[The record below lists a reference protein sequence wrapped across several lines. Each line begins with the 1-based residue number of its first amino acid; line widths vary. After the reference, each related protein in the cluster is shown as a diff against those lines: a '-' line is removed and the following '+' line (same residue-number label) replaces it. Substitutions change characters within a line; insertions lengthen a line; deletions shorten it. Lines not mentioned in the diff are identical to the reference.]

1 MARMDE
7 EFNKIY
13 DKLSKYIHNE
23 KDLISIKKAY
33 EYICDAFDG
42 IFRKD
47 GSPYIKHLLDT
58 AEIVTDLTAGPN
70 TIIAA
75 LLHDSIEDIDT
86 ISYEDVENEFGED
99 IASLVEAVTKVS
111 SEEKDSKNK
120 TVQKL
125 FSLMRDDVRVII
137 IKIADR
143 LNNMRTLS
151 AMSGDKQIRIA
162 RQTLELY
169 APVARYLGLNE
180 IAREMEELCLYYL
193 DRDNYNLIYNYVEK
207 HSRRNQSSVD
217 MMMKNLSLALKS
229 VDIENEVYHTNKEM
243 YKIYKYLNNYGTIE
257 GIEDLDVVHI
267 IVEDNLD
274 CYLALGVVHAIYTPL
289 IGKLKDYISSPK
301 YNMYQALHT
310 VVIGPSG
317 NPVKIA
323 IATKVMKD
331 IYNIGISSLW
341 KYSEERGYSKEKE
354 QEDIRKH
361 LNIIKELD
369 RINMVNGVDSNT
381 YVKILEEDLFNKSQ
395 YIYVYSTK
403 GEVIVLANGSSALD
417 FAFKVDS
424 KNAFKTNKILIN
436 GLECS
441 FDTLLK
447 NGSIVNVKYSK
458 SLTVNKEWLNMV
470 NSNYAKVKINEYVE
484 GKED

>member
-1 MARMDE
+1 MEEMDL
-7 EFNKIY
+7 EFERIFEKINV
-13 DKLSKYIHNE
+13 YIH
-23 KDLISIKKAY
+23 KQSDLDLIRKAY
-33 EYICDAFDG
+33 EYVCVAFKD
-42 IFRKD
+42 IKRKD
-47 GSPYIKHLLDT
+47 GNPYVKHLLDT
-58 AEIVTDLTAGPN
+58 AEIVVDLNAGPN
-70 TIIAA
+70 TIIAS
-75 LLHDSIEDIDT
+75 LLHDTIEDIESIGFEQIEEEFST
-86 ISYEDVENEFGED
+86 DV
-99 IASLVEAVTKVS
+99 ASLVEAVTKVS

-151 AMSGDKQIRIA
+151 AMSKDKQTRIA

-180 IAREMEELCLYYL
+180 IARELEELCLYYL
-193 DRDNYNLIYNYVEK
+193 DRENYNLISDYVAK
-207 HSRRNQSSVD
+207 HIKRSQAGIE
-217 MMMKNLSLALKS
+217 MMQQNLSLALESLDLK
-229 VDIENEVYHTNKEM
+229 NEVYHTNKEM
-243 YKIYKYLNNYGTIE
+243 YKIYRYLNTYGAIE
-257 GIEDLDVVHI
+257 EIEDLDVIHVV
-267 IVEDNLD
+267 VEDNLD
-274 CYLALGVVHAIYTPL
+274 CYLALGAVHAIYTPL

-317 NPVKIA
+317 QPVKIA

-331 IYNIGISSLW
+331 IYNVGISSLW
-341 KYSEERGYSKEKE
+341 KYNEAKGYSKEKE

-369 RINMVNGVDSNT
+369 RINMVRGMDSNT
-381 YVKILEEDLFNKSQ
+381 YVKILEEDVFNYSQ

-403 GEVIVLANGSSALD
+403 GEVIVIANGSSALD

-424 KNAFKTNKILIN
+424 NSALKTNKILIN

-441 FDTLLK
+441 FDTMLK
-447 NGSIVNVKYSK
+447 NGAIVNVKYSK
-458 SLTVNKEWLNMV
+458 NYTVNEKWINYV
-470 NSNYAKVKINEYVE
+470 NSNYAKMQIEEYL
-484 GKED
+484 KK